1 MRAEDAAEIVARGIR
16 LDVFADRDD
25 RHCLP
30 QMPPQRDERVAA
42 RLFAGRIDMKS
53 TSSRCSAV
61 DLVNGSGRTMNS
73 TVGADPRHNEKTMQ
87 ENSPVKRVLTGRF
100 MHETNTFSIV
110 RTDLALWRRRDF
122 HTENEIPAVFRG
134 TRSALGATFEAA
146 DKYGWTLVH
155 PVSANANPSGLV
167 TDEAFEAIGGMI
179 VAAAER
185 QGPFDGVLFH
195 LHGAMVT
202 EGHEDGEGELLE
214 RLRQVLG
221 PDVPIVA
228 TLDLHANVTQKMA
241 DNASALIAFR
251 TYPHIDMYER
261 AWQGA
266 ELLERAMRRDIRPRT
281 MIARRPMLHGL
292 DWGRTQRG
300 PMAELI
306 ARGEALETSGQALAV
321 SICAGFALAN
331 IHDVGPSVTVTIDEM
346 RGDGPAG
353 QAIAEEF
360 MDHAWQTRDFTTV
373 RMLSV
378 PEAVARAR
386 EGKAGDKPLVIADFT
401 DNPGGGGYGDATAFL
416 KGLVDAGIERVA
428 FHAICDPEAIAEG
441 MRAGVAATATLAI
454 GGKIDPLMG
463 GGPLTLTGE
472 IVCLTNG
479 KFIAYGPMGG
489 GVERNYGPSMVFRVG
504 GIDIILISNNG
515 QATDLAQLTSLG
527 IDPTRYSTVAV
538 KSMQHFRAAFE
549 PIAREVILVDTG
561 ALCQPS
567 YRPELFDKVRR
578 PVWPIDPLPL

>member
-1 MRAEDAAEIVARGIR
+1 
-16 LDVFADRDD
+16 
-25 RHCLP
+25 
-30 QMPPQRDERVAA
+30 
-42 RLFAGRIDMKS
+42 
-53 TSSRCSAV
+53 
-61 DLVNGSGRTMNS
+61 
-73 TVGADPRHNEKTMQ
+73 
-87 ENSPVKRVLTGRF
+87 VKRVLTGRF

-110 RTDLALWRRRDF
+110 KTDMALWRRRDF

-146 DKYGWTLVH
+146 DKYGWTLIH

-167 TDEAFEAIGGMI
+167 TDDAFETIGGMI
-179 VAAAER
+179 LAAAER
-185 QGPFDGVLFH
+185 QGPIDGILFH

-214 RLRQVLG
+214 RLRKVLG
-221 PDVPIVA
+221 PDVPIVV

-266 ELLERAMRRDIRPRT
+266 ELLERAMQGKTRPRT
-281 MIARRPMLHGL
+281 VIARRPMLHGL
-292 DWGRTQRG
+292 DWGRTQKG

-306 ARGEALETSGQALAV
+306 ARGEALEAGGQALAV

-331 IHDVGPSVTVTIDEM
+331 IRDVGPSVTVTIDELT
-346 RGDGPAG
+346 GDGAAG
-353 QAIAEEF
+353 QAIAEDF
-360 MDHAWQTRDFTTV
+360 MDHAWATRDFTTV
-373 RMLSV
+373 TMLSV
-378 PEAVARAR
+378 AEAVARASQGR
-386 EGKAGDKPLVIADFT
+386 PGDKPLVIADFT

-416 KGLVDAGIERVA
+416 KGLVDAGVEGVA
-428 FHAICDPEAIAEG
+428 FHAICDPAAIAEG
-441 MRAGVAATATLAI
+441 MRKGLGTATLTI
-454 GGKIDPLMG
+454 GGKIDPRLG

-472 IVCLTNG
+472 ITCLSNG

-515 QATDLAQLTSLG
+515 QATDLGQFTSLG
-527 IDPTRYSTVAV
+527 IDPARYSTVAV

-549 PIAREVILVDTG
+549 PIAREVALVDTG
-561 ALCQPS
+561 ALCQVE
-567 YRPELFDKVRR
+567 YKEELFDKVRR
-578 PVWPIDPLPL
+578 PVWPLDPLPL